1 MESGFFAMLFRMK
14 YINRWGLMRNTR
26 IESLSEH
33 SLDTAVIAHALGI
46 LRNKRFGG
54 SVDAGRLAALAM
66 YHDAGEIIT
75 GDLPTPVKYHDEQIR
90 RAYKQVE
97 AEASWRLLSLLPQDL
112 REEYQAVLLPQPGD
126 EELWRLIK
134 AADKLSALIK
144 CIEEERA
151 GNQEF
156 TQAKLAQIK
165 ALDEMRL
172 PEADAFRAEF
182 LGAFYKTL
190 DEQEA

>member
-26 IESLSEH
+26 TESLSEH

-112 REEYQAVLLPQPGD
+112 REEYQAVLLPQSGD

>member
-26 IESLSEH
+26 TESLSEH

-172 PEADAFRAEF
+172 PETDAFRAEF

>member
-1 MESGFFAMLFRMK
+1 M
-14 YINRWGLMRNTR
+14 
-26 IESLSEH
+26 
-33 SLDTAVIAHALGI
+33 
-46 LRNKRFGG
+46 
-54 SVDAGRLAALAM
+54 
-66 YHDAGEIIT
+66 
-75 GDLPTPVKYHDEQIR
+75 KYHDEQIR

-112 REEYQAVLLPQPGD
+112 REEYQAVLLPQSGD